1 MTTGSGKEDI
11 MKPFNIVDLHCDTIL
26 ECVTNGADLRSGSGH
41 ISLDKL
47 AAGGSLAQCFAIFI
61 PTGRSAEYHRTTQW
75 SYYEYYQKA
84 REFFQKAMQE
94 HGDVIRQARTVADV
108 EKNKADGKLSAIL
121 TVEDCIFVDG
131 KMERVAEMKE
141 DGVRMASLIWNNEN
155 CMGYPNRPDFT
166 EHMMGLKPFGY
177 DAVAHMNEFGI
188 IVDVS
193 HLNEGGFWG
202 VAKTSKKPFAASHS
216 CARALCDHPRNL
228 TDGQLKAL
236 GEAGGVVGVNFY
248 DAFLDAADTGYTS
261 IDLILKHLLYM
272 KDKAGVEALAFGSDF
287 DGIESTLEFGDFAGF
302 PRIVDAMEGKFTD
315 DEIDKICHGNFL
327 RVMKDNE

>member
-1 MTTGSGKEDI
+1 
-11 MKPFNIVDLHCDTIL
+11 MKHFNIIDLHCDTIL
-26 ECVTNGADLRSGSGH
+26 EGVTNGADLRSGQTH
-41 ISLDKL
+41 ITLEKL

-61 PTGRSAEYHRTTQW
+61 PTGESANRHRTAGM
-75 SYYEYYQKA
+75 SYYEYYTKA
-84 REFFQKAMQE
+84 KEFFFRAME
-94 HGDVIRQARTVADV
+94 EYGGTIRQARTVADV
-108 EKNKADGKLSAIL
+108 EKNKEEGLLSAIL

-131 KMERVAEMKE
+131 RMERIDEMKE

-155 CMGYPNRPDFT
+155 CMGYPNRRDPK
-166 EHMMGLKPFGY
+166 EHLLGLKPFGY
-177 DAVAHMNEFGI
+177 DAIRKMNDYGI

-202 VAKTSKKPFAASHS
+202 VAKTSTKPFAASHS

-228 TDGQLKAL
+228 TDEQLKAL

-261 IDLILKHLLYM
+261 IDMIVKHLLYM
-272 KDKAGVEALAFGSDF
+272 KDKAGVDALAFGSDF
-287 DGIESTLEFGDFAGF
+287 DGIGSTLEFGDFAGF
-302 PRIVDAMEGKFTD
+302 PQIVDALEGKFTD

-327 RVMKDNE
+327 RVLKDNE

>member
-1 MTTGSGKEDI
+1 
-11 MKPFNIVDLHCDTIL
+11 MKKFNIIDLHCDTIL

-41 ISLDKL
+41 ISLEKL
-47 AAGGSLAQCFAIFI
+47 AAGGCLAQCFAIFI
-61 PTGRSAEYHRTTQW
+61 PTGASAERHKTTDW
-75 SYYEYYQKA
+75 TYYEYYQKA
-84 REFFQKAMQE
+84 AAFFHRAME
-94 HGDVIRQARTVADV
+94 ENGDVIRQARTVSDI
-108 EKNKADGKLSAIL
+108 EKNKADGKMSAIL

-131 KMERVAEMKE
+131 KMERIDEMRE

-155 CMGYPNRPDFT
+155 CMGYPNRRDFS

-177 DAVAHMNEFGI
+177 DAIAKLNEYGI

-228 TDGQLKAL
+228 TDEQLKAI

-248 DAFLDAADTGYTS
+248 DSFLNENGGGHTTIAD
-261 IDLILKHLLYM
+261 IVKHLVYM
-272 KDKAGVEALAFGSDF
+272 KDKAGVEALAMGSDF
-287 DGIESTLEFGDFAGF
+287 DGIESTLEFGDYAGF
-302 PRIVDAMEGKFTD
+302 PQIVDALSGKFTD

>member
-1 MTTGSGKEDI
+1 
-11 MKPFNIVDLHCDTIL
+11 MKNFNIIDLHCDTIL
-26 ECVTNGADLRSGSGH
+26 ECVTNGADFKSGEGH

-47 AAGGSLAQCFAIFI
+47 SAGGSLAQCYAIFI
-61 PTGRSAEYHRTTQW
+61 PTGRSAEHHHTAGM
-75 SYYEYYQKA
+75 SYYEYYQTA
-84 REFFQKAMQE
+84 RKFFHEAMQQYN
-94 HGDVIRQARTVADV
+94 GVIRQARSTADI
-108 EKNKADGKLSAIL
+108 ERNKADGMLSAVL

-131 KMERVAEMKE
+131 KMERIDEMHE

-155 CMGYPNRPDFT
+155 CMGYPNRRDFT

-177 DAVAHMNEFGI
+177 DAIQKMNDLGI

-202 VAKTSKKPFAASHS
+202 VAKTSRKPFAASHS

-228 TDGQLKAL
+228 TDEQLKAL

-248 DAFLDAADTGYTS
+248 DSFLVPDGKGYTS
-261 IDLILKHLLYM
+261 IADIVRHLEYM
-272 KDKAGVEALAFGSDF
+272 RDKAGVEALAFGSDF
-287 DGIESTLEFGDFAGF
+287 DGIESELEFGDFAGF
-302 PRIVDAMEGKFTD
+302 PQIVDALEGKFTD
-315 DEIDKICHGNFL
+315 DEIDKICHENFL

>member
-1 MTTGSGKEDI
+1 
-11 MKPFNIVDLHCDTIL
+11 MKNFNIIDLHCDTIL
-26 ECVTNGADLRSGSGH
+26 EGITNGADMRSGNGH

-61 PTGRSAEYHRTTQW
+61 PTGRSAEHHKTTQW
-75 SYYEYYQKA
+75 TYYEYYHLAYQ
-84 REFFQKAMQE
+84 FFRKMLEENA
-94 HGDVIRQARTVADV
+94 DVIRQAKTTGDI
-108 EKNKADGKLSAIL
+108 EKNKKDGKLSAIL

-131 KMERVAEMKE
+131 KMERIDEMKE
-141 DGVRMASLIWNNEN
+141 NGVRMASLIWNNEN
-155 CMGYPNRPDFT
+155 CMGYPNRRGFT
-166 EHMMGLKPFGY
+166 EHWMGLKPFGY
-177 DAVAHMNEFGI
+177 DAIQVMNDYGI

-202 VAKTSKKPFAASHS
+202 VAKTSRKPFAASHS

-228 TDGQLKAL
+228 TDEQLKAL

-248 DAFLDAADTGYTS
+248 DAFLDAADTGHTT
-261 IDLILKHLLYM
+261 IAQIVQHLEYM
-272 KDKAGVEALAFGSDF
+272 KDKAGIDALAFGSDF

-302 PRIVDAMEGKFTD
+302 PQIVDALEKKFTD

-327 RVMKDNE
+327 RVLKDNE